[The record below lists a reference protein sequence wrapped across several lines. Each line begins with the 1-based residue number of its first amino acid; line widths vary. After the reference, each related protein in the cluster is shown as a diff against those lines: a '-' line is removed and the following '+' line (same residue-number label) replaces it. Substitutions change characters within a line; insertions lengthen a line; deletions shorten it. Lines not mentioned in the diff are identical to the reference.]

1 MGCLKAGNDGDPRS
15 ARVAGGAITSIDDAP
30 NLPQGPGGG
39 TDQSMQSDFFVET
52 QTNGRAVTLT
62 MSGELDLVSAPVLE
76 RALGQ
81 LTEPEVEL
89 IIVDLR
95 GLAFMDSTG
104 LHLLIQAQQR
114 AHDSGRS
121 FALVRGA
128 EQVQR
133 LLDVTGV
140 GDALTIVSSPEE
152 LLEVDQ
158 APGAP

>member
-1 MGCLKAGNDGDPRS
+1 
-15 ARVAGGAITSIDDAP
+15 
-30 NLPQGPGGG
+30 
-39 TDQSMQSDFFVET
+39 MQSDFFVET

-76 RALGQ
+76 EALGQ
-81 LTEPEVEL
+81 LTEPDVEL

-104 LHLLIQAQQR
+104 LHLLIQAQKH
-114 AHDSGRS
+114 AHDCGRS
-121 FALVRGA
+121 FALVRGGD
-128 EQVQR
+128 QIQR

>member
-1 MGCLKAGNDGDPRS
+1 MDS
-15 ARVAGGAITSIDDAP
+15 
-30 NLPQGPGGG
+30 
-39 TDQSMQSDFFVET
+39 SMQSNFFVDSH
-52 QTNGRAVTLT
+52 TNGRAITLT

-76 RALGQ
+76 QALRQ
-81 LTEPEVEL
+81 VAEPDVEL
-89 IIVDLR
+89 IILDLR

-104 LHLLIQAQQR
+104 LHLLIQAQQH

-121 FALVRGA
+121 LAVVRGS

-140 GDALTIVSSPEE
+140 GDALTLVDSPEE
-152 LLEVDQ
+152 LLEVDP